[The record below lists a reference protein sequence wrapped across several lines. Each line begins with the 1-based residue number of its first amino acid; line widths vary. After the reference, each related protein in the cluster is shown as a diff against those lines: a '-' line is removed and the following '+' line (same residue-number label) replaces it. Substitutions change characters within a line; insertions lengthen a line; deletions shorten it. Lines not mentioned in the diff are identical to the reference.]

1 MSMLQV
7 KNLPDDLHAALAA
20 RARAEGLTMSQYT
33 IRLLKRD
40 LEKPTMAEWVAQ
52 QRHKVGATREI
63 DVVGVL
69 DEVRADLGDELIDH
83 R

>member
-52 QRHKVGATREI
+52 QRHKVAATREI